1 MEIIKK
7 LFYKYRNSNIK
18 KILSDPFGMIGF
30 CLVLG
35 VLLIAVFA
43 PFIAP
48 YSPNEIDVMNKLT
61 GPSAKHWFGTDHL
74 GRDVMSRIVFGS
86 RVVLKVSVLTI
97 AFGIVLGIFFGIM
110 AGYSSD
116 TIGSIFLVN
125 FDIIKSFPPI
135 LFAMTMIAMTG
146 PSMWMLIII
155 IGITRFPSYARLIRA
170 ETLRVKE
177 LDYVAAAR
185 AVGAP
190 SFSVMFKHILPNVV
204 GAVFI
209 QAAMD
214 IPVVITYTATLSFLG
229 LGVTPPK
236 PSWGM
241 IIKTGYSYIRTSPW
255 MVIFGGLALM
265 LFTLGFT
272 FLGESLRD
280 NLDPKLQK

>member
-1 MEIIKK
+1 MKFIKNIVQK
-7 LFYKYRNSNIK
+7 YKNSNIK
-18 KILSDPFGMIGF
+18 KVFSDPFGMIGF
-30 CLVLG
+30 ALVLG
-35 VLLIAVFA
+35 VLIIAIFA
-43 PFIAP
+43 PHIAP
-48 YSPNEIDVMNKLT
+48 CDPNKIDVLHKLSA
-61 GPSAKHWFGTDHL
+61 PSSKHIFGTDHL
-74 GRDVMSRIVFGS
+74 GRDILSRIIFGS

-97 AFGIVLGIFFGIM
+97 SFGILLGVFFGIL
-110 AGYSSD
+110 AGYSSE
-116 TIGSIFLVN
+116 TVGNIFLVN

-135 LFAMTMIAMTG
+135 LFAMTIISITG
-146 PSMWMLIII
+146 PNIWMLITI
-155 IGITRFPSYARLIRA
+155 IGVTRFPSYARLIRA
-170 ETLRVKE
+170 ETMRVKE
-177 LDYVAAAR
+177 LDYVSAAKAI
-185 AVGAP
+185 GAP

-229 LGVTPPK
+229 LGVAPPT

-241 IIKTGYSYIRTSPW
+241 IIKTGYSYIRSSPW
-255 MVIFGGLALM
+255 MVIFGGLALI